1 MIDREWLKSRHR
13 MIPGMRDV
21 SATIYRVNADGGV
34 SDSKA
39 VPCVRFKDASY
50 VEQRSEMGP
59 RTIYL
64 YKVHLYELELE
75 EWRVEE
81 NDVLHIVSETHRLDL
96 WVRLDSVLNNLMGT
110 RFVCTC
116 TPTIQP
122 EGLEQQ

>member
-1 MIDREWLKSRHR
+1 
-13 MIPGMRDV
+13 MIPGIRDV
-21 SATIYRVNADGGV
+21 SATIYRLNADGGV
-34 SDSKA
+34 SDSKE
-39 VPCVRFKDASY
+39 VPCVRFKDASF

-59 RTIYL
+59 RTVYL
-64 YKVHLYELELE
+64 YTVHLYELELG

-96 WVRLDSVLNNLMGT
+96 WVRVDAVLNNLMGT

-122 EGLEQQ
+122 EGLE